1 MFTLILAIVSI
12 FAALICFLLVSKTL
26 DTKSTDDEWNYHPRY
41 DFYDIRVLDYP
52 NDDLCGRAVIVFK
65 KWGTDE
71 NLEVEV
77 NYLNKEH
84 LDRQIKHLK
93 RQYCLLDY

>member
-1 MFTLILAIVSI
+1 MLTLILAIVSV
-12 FAALICFLLVSKTL
+12 FAASICFLLVSKTL
-26 DTKSTDDEWNYHPRY
+26 DTKSTDDAWDYHPRY
-41 DFYDIRVLDYP
+41 EFYDIRVLEYP
-52 NDDLCGRAVIVFK
+52 HDDLCGRAVIVFK

-84 LDRQIKHLK
+84 LNR
-93 RQYCLLDY
+93 